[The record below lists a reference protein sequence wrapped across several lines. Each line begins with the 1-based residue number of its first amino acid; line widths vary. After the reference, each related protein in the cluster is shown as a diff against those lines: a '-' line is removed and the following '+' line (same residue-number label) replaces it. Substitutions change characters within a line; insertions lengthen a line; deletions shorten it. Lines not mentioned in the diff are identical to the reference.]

1 MIKLYIPKTIMHW
14 KCNHDLK
21 IKKLLVN
28 MNENKNFYKIQNFH
42 KIDAIK
48 TMFILII
55 AIIKIYSKL
64 QTIEINFRKFKIKQ
78 DYVKIIWLLEGHV
91 D

>member
-1 MIKLYIPKTIMHW
+1 
-14 KCNHDLK
+14 
-21 IKKLLVN
+21 

-48 TMFILII
+48 TMLILII

-64 QTIEINFRKFKIKQ
+64 QTIEINFHKFKIKQ
-78 DYVKIIWLLEGHV
+78 VYMKII
-91 D
+91 